1 MKKPIYLLVL
11 LFSIL
16 LFLFMNCKR
25 NKDFDSF
32 YSGILKS
39 KFLSEYYGYEFYNH
53 LRNVNSFSLEF
64 NDSIRNEHITVDFEL
79 KSNWRNSYRLLNIN
93 AVYISGTLDRY
104 RLDSIKME
112 DKLIE
117 ERIQSFLLES
127 KKFSVLEL
135 SSDSICKRIMF
146 DLNHIVESSRPAYS
160 LNMPYDKSKYFKV
173 GVLDFV
179 NHKMIENYK
188 KNAFFGPDYEY
199 SFQDYR
205 PVEIENNVFFYHELH
220 KKSYE

>member
-1 MKKPIYLLVL
+1 
-11 LFSIL
+11 
-16 LFLFMNCKR
+16 
-25 NKDFDSF
+25 
-32 YSGILKS
+32 
-39 KFLSEYYGYEFYNH
+39 
-53 LRNVNSFSLEF
+53 VNSFSLEF

-79 KSNWRNSYRLLNIN
+79 KSNWRKSYKLRNIN
-93 AVYISGTLDRY
+93 AVYISDTLDRY
-104 RLDSIKME
+104 RLDSTRME
-112 DKLIE
+112 NKLIE
-117 ERIQSFLLES
+117 ERINSFLLEC
-127 KKFSVLEL
+127 KKFNVLDV
-135 SSDSICKRIMF
+135 SSDSICTRIMF
-146 DLNHIVESSRPAYS
+146 DLNHIVESSLPAYS
-160 LNMPYDKSKYFKV
+160 SSIPYDISKYFKV